1 METRRGM
8 RPLVSI
14 KLNTHWQSVGE
25 IYRPLSHDRDS
36 GSSLKS
42 RDARR
47 KSERERERE
56 RERGGEGEN
65 ETTSR
70 RQRWQRCTRRRG
82 RRLTTRRGLPTAPP
96 VERSDWVLEEHFFF
110 SFFVIIVSQ
119 DERRCHRWIPR
130 KKPWMVNHQTKP
142 YNNSNNNNNNNP
154 AGRYA
159 APLVPVKKKIQSK
172 VAGCLSKSWNA
183 RRGWD
188 EAEELLRWFDEEK
201 KKRIEIKPSIPLAF
215 VCISYIG
222 WPGFPEIGHERS
234 CSLLTFGPL
243 IGAFGRHL
251 FFVVFFFEPIS
262 FKIRPR

>member
-1 METRRGM
+1 M
-8 RPLVSI
+8 
-14 KLNTHWQSVGE
+14 
-25 IYRPLSHDRDS
+25 
-36 GSSLKS
+36 
-42 RDARR
+42 
-47 KSERERERE
+47 RERERE

-159 APLVPVKKKIQSK
+159 APLVPVKKKNSIKS
-172 VAGCLSKSWNA
+172 CRLSF
-183 RRGWD
+183 
-188 EAEELLRWFDEEK
+188 EEL
-201 KKRIEIKPSIPLAF
+201 
-215 VCISYIG
+215 
-222 WPGFPEIGHERS
+222 ERQTR
-234 CSLLTFGPL
+234 LGRGRGTF
-243 IGAFGRHL
+243 
-251 FFVVFFFEPIS
+251 EM
-262 FKIRPR
+262 IR